1 MLSAQVSKKKWLYLV
16 VVIALVGYGLWRVV
30 DNFFYL
36 EQRITHRENIG
47 PFSTL
52 YTTESSAGAT
62 TSNVYKYYLYPA
74 KSSDENFLKEVRNG
88 YEPFLM
94 TTASDVKF
102 NIEENAIHLKVAGDI
117 FKFNNVAGHTFIY
130 LEASPF

>member
-1 MLSAQVSKKKWLYLV
+1 MLSVQVFKNKWLYLSV
-16 VVIALVGYGLWRVV
+16 AIALVGYGLWRVI
-30 DNFFYL
+30 DNFLYL
-36 EQRITHRENIG
+36 EQRIIHRESIG
-47 PFSTL
+47 SFSTL
-52 YTTESSAGAT
+52 YITESSAGAT
-62 TSNVYKYYLYPA
+62 TSNVYKYYLYPG
-74 KSSDENFLKEVRNG
+74 KSSEENFLKEVRNG

-130 LEASPF
+130 LDASPF